1 MDKRDLIADVLKKIA
16 ILLELKG
23 ENAFKVRAYRT
34 GSEIVETYSGD
45 FIKLA
50 VDDNLKDIKGI
61 GTALA
66 QKIHELATTG
76 RLEYFEN
83 LKTEFPKS
91 IFDLFTISNLG
102 PKKIKVLYDKLG
114 IDSISKLKQCCESGK
129 VESISGFGKQSV
141 SKILDSISFHE
152 NNANS
157 FRLGDVAP
165 IAETIIEFL
174 RSNPDTEQAA
184 IAGSYR
190 RGKEILHD
198 LDFIVSTKSP
208 ESVINSF
215 VNMDT
220 VAEIIS
226 HGKTKSSIRLDNGLQ
241 CDLRAVSNAEYPFTL
256 NYFTGSKGHNIEVRA
271 LALKKGYKLNEYG
284 LTLKTEGKD
293 HDPISETIHTESDL
307 YEALG
312 LKMIHPSLREN
323 SGEIEAAAKNQLPEL
338 VKIEN
343 LRGTFHNHTTA
354 SDGKNTLKEMA
365 EAAEGLGLQ
374 YLGISDHSKSSV
386 QANGLSAE
394 KLLAQIKEIES
405 LNDSFSNDF
414 RIFAGVECDILKDG
428 TLDYDDEI
436 LSELDY
442 CIASIHSSFS
452 LSEKEM
458 TSRIIKAIENPHVTM
473 IGHLTGRLLLSRKP
487 YSVDVSKII
496 DACAS
501 NRTHIEINANPRRLD
516 MDWRWWREAKDK
528 GVKCSINPDAHRI
541 EHFQFLHFGVKI
553 AQKGWL
559 GPDDVINCLPL
570 NKIEPMLN
578 LKQTR

>member
-23 ENAFKVRAYRT
+23 ENAFKIRAYRT

-45 FIKLA
+45 LLKLA
-50 VDDNLKDIKGI
+50 LKNELENIKGI

-66 QKIHELATTG
+66 KKIHELATTG
-76 RLEYFEN
+76 KLEYFEN
-83 LKTEFPKS
+83 LKSEFPES

-102 PKKIKVLYDKLG
+102 PKKIKLLYDQLG
-114 IDSISKLKQCCESGK
+114 IDSISKLKQSCESGH
-129 VESISGFGKQSV
+129 VEGIPGFGNKSV

-152 NNANS
+152 ENANT

-165 IAETIIEFL
+165 IAESILEFL
-174 RSNPDTEQAA
+174 RSHPDTEQAS

-198 LDFIVSTKSP
+198 LDFIVSTRSP
-208 ESVINSF
+208 ESIIHSF
-215 VNMDT
+215 INMDT
-220 VAEIIS
+220 VAETIS
-226 HGKTKSSIRLDNGLQ
+226 HGSTKSSIRLDNGLQ

-256 NYFTGSKGHNIEVRA
+256 NYFTGSKAHNIQVRA

-284 LTLKTEGKD
+284 LIPKTDKKSYST
-293 HDPISETIHTESDL
+293 ISESIHTESDL
-307 YEALG
+307 YQALG
-312 LKMIHPSLREN
+312 LKMIHPCLREN
-323 SGEIEAAAKNQLPEL
+323 SGELEAAENNKLPEL
-338 VKIEN
+338 VTLEN

-354 SDGKNTLKEMA
+354 SDGKNTLEEMA
-365 EAAEGLGLQ
+365 SAAKDLGMQ

-394 KLLAQIKEIES
+394 QLLSQIKEIQS
-405 LNDSFSNDF
+405 LNDSSSNDF
-414 RIFAGVECDILKDG
+414 RIFSGIECDILKDG
-428 TLDYDDEI
+428 TLDYEDEI
-436 LSELDY
+436 LSKLDY

-452 LSEKEM
+452 LPEKEM
-458 TSRIIKAIENPHVTM
+458 TSRIIKAIENPNVTM
-473 IGHLTGRLLLSRKP
+473 IGHLTGRLLLIRKP
-487 YSVDVSKII
+487 YAVNVSKII

-501 NRTHIEINANPRRLD
+501 NHTHIEINANPHRLD
-516 MDWRWWREAKDK
+516 MDWRWWRQAKDK

-541 EHFQFLHFGVKI
+541 EHFQFLHFGIKI

-559 GPDDVINCLPL
+559 GPNDVINCLPL
-570 NKIEPMLN
+570 NEIESALIN
-578 LKQTR
+578 

>member
-23 ENAFKVRAYRT
+23 ENAFKIRAYRT

-45 FIKLA
+45 LLKLA
-50 VDDNLKDIKGI
+50 LENELENIKGI

-66 QKIHELATTG
+66 KKIHELATTG
-76 RLEYFEN
+76 KLEYFEN
-83 LKTEFPKS
+83 LKSEFPES

-102 PKKIKVLYDKLG
+102 PKKIKLLYDQLG
-114 IDSISKLKQCCESGK
+114 IDSISKLKQSCESGH
-129 VESISGFGKQSV
+129 VEGISGFGNKSV

-152 NNANS
+152 ENANT

-165 IAETIIEFL
+165 IAESILEFL
-174 RSNPDTEQAA
+174 RSHPDTEQAS

-198 LDFIVSTKSP
+198 LDFIVSTRSP
-208 ESVINSF
+208 ESIIHSF
-215 VNMDT
+215 INMDT
-220 VAEIIS
+220 VAETIS
-226 HGKTKSSIRLDNGLQ
+226 HGSTKSSIRLDNGLQ

-256 NYFTGSKGHNIEVRA
+256 NYFTGSKAHNIQVRA

-284 LTLKTEGKD
+284 LIPKTDKNSY
-293 HDPISETIHTESDL
+293 PTISESIHTESDL
-307 YEALG
+307 YQALG
-312 LKMIHPSLREN
+312 LKMIHPCLREN
-323 SGEIEAAAKNQLPEL
+323 SGELEAAENNKLPEL
-338 VKIEN
+338 VTLEN

-354 SDGKNTLKEMA
+354 SDGKNTLEEMA
-365 EAAEGLGLQ
+365 SAAKDLGMQ

-394 KLLAQIKEIES
+394 QLLSQTKEIQS
-405 LNDSFSNDF
+405 LNDSSSNDF
-414 RIFAGVECDILKDG
+414 RIFSGIECDILKDG
-428 TLDYDDEI
+428 TLDYEDEI
-436 LSELDY
+436 LSKLDY

-452 LSEKEM
+452 LPEKEM
-458 TSRIIKAIENPHVTM
+458 TSRIIKAIENPNVTM
-473 IGHLTGRLLLSRKP
+473 IGHLTGRLLLIRKP
-487 YSVDVSKII
+487 YAVDVSKII

-501 NRTHIEINANPRRLD
+501 NHTHIEINANPHRLD
-516 MDWRWWREAKDK
+516 MDWRWWRQAKDK

-541 EHFQFLHFGVKI
+541 EYFQFLHFGIKI

-559 GPDDVINCLPL
+559 GPNDVINCLPL
-570 NKIEPMLN
+570 NEIESALIN
-578 LKQTR
+578 

>member
-23 ENAFKVRAYRT
+23 ENAFKIRAYRT

-45 FIKLA
+45 LLKLA
-50 VDDNLKDIKGI
+50 LENELENIKGI

-66 QKIHELATTG
+66 KKIHELATTG
-76 RLEYFEN
+76 KLEYFEN
-83 LKTEFPKS
+83 LKSEFPES

-102 PKKIKVLYDKLG
+102 PKKIKLLYDQLG
-114 IDSISKLKQCCESGK
+114 IDSISKLKQSCESGH
-129 VESISGFGKQSV
+129 VEGIPGFGNKSV

-152 NNANS
+152 ENANT

-165 IAETIIEFL
+165 IAESILEFL
-174 RSNPDTEQAA
+174 RSHPDTEQAS

-198 LDFIVSTKSP
+198 LDFIVSTRSP
-208 ESVINSF
+208 ESIIHSF
-215 VNMDT
+215 INMDT
-220 VAEIIS
+220 VAETIS
-226 HGKTKSSIRLDNGLQ
+226 HGLTKSSIRLDNGLQ

-256 NYFTGSKGHNIEVRA
+256 NYFTGSKAHNIQVRA

-284 LTLKTEGKD
+284 LIPKTDKKSYST
-293 HDPISETIHTESDL
+293 ISESIHTESDL
-307 YEALG
+307 YQALG
-312 LKMIHPSLREN
+312 LKMIHPCLREN
-323 SGEIEAAAKNQLPEL
+323 SGELEAAENNKLPEL
-338 VKIEN
+338 VTLEN

-354 SDGKNTLKEMA
+354 SDGKNTLEEMA
-365 EAAEGLGLQ
+365 SAAKDLGMQ

-394 KLLAQIKEIES
+394 QLLSQTKEIQS
-405 LNDSFSNDF
+405 LNDSSSNDF
-414 RIFAGVECDILKDG
+414 RIFSGIECDILKDG
-428 TLDYDDEI
+428 TLDYEDEI
-436 LSELDY
+436 LSKLDY

-452 LSEKEM
+452 LPEKEM
-458 TSRIIKAIENPHVTM
+458 TSRIIKAIENPNVTM
-473 IGHLTGRLLLSRKP
+473 IGHLTGRLLLIRKP
-487 YSVDVSKII
+487 YAVNVSKII

-501 NRTHIEINANPRRLD
+501 NHTHIEINANPHRLD
-516 MDWRWWREAKDK
+516 MDWRWWRQAKDK

-541 EHFQFLHFGVKI
+541 EHFQFLHFGIKI

-559 GPDDVINCLPL
+559 GPNDVINCLPL
-570 NKIEPMLN
+570 NEIESALIN
-578 LKQTR
+578 

>member
-23 ENAFKVRAYRT
+23 ENAFKIRAYRT

-45 FIKLA
+45 LLKLA
-50 VDDNLKDIKGI
+50 LKNELENIKGI

-66 QKIHELATTG
+66 KKIHELATTG
-76 RLEYFEN
+76 KLEYFEN
-83 LKTEFPKS
+83 LKSEFPES

-102 PKKIKVLYDKLG
+102 PKKIKLLYDQLG
-114 IDSISKLKQCCESGK
+114 IDSISKLKQSCESGH
-129 VESISGFGKQSV
+129 VEGIPGFGNKSV

-152 NNANS
+152 ENANT

-165 IAETIIEFL
+165 IAESILEFL
-174 RSNPDTEQAA
+174 RSHPDTDQAS

-198 LDFIVSTKSP
+198 LDFIVSTRSP
-208 ESVINSF
+208 ESIIHSF
-215 VNMDT
+215 INMDT
-220 VAEIIS
+220 VAETIS
-226 HGKTKSSIRLDNGLQ
+226 HGSTKSSIRLDNGLQ

-256 NYFTGSKGHNIEVRA
+256 NYFTGSKAHNIQVRA

-284 LTLKTEGKD
+284 LIPKTDKKSYST
-293 HDPISETIHTESDL
+293 ISESIHTESDL
-307 YEALG
+307 YQALG
-312 LKMIHPSLREN
+312 LKMIHPCLREN
-323 SGEIEAAAKNQLPEL
+323 SGELEAAENNKLPEL
-338 VKIEN
+338 VTLEN

-354 SDGKNTLKEMA
+354 SDGKNTLEEMA
-365 EAAEGLGLQ
+365 SAAKDLGMQ

-394 KLLAQIKEIES
+394 QLLSQIKEIQS
-405 LNDSFSNDF
+405 LNDSSSNDF
-414 RIFAGVECDILKDG
+414 RIFSGIECDILKDG
-428 TLDYDDEI
+428 TLDYEDEI
-436 LSELDY
+436 LSKLDY

-452 LSEKEM
+452 LPEKEM
-458 TSRIIKAIENPHVTM
+458 TSRIIKAIENPNVTM
-473 IGHLTGRLLLSRKP
+473 IGHLTGRLLLIRKP
-487 YSVDVSKII
+487 YAVNVSKII

-501 NRTHIEINANPRRLD
+501 NHTHIEINANPHRLD
-516 MDWRWWREAKDK
+516 MDWRWWRQAKDK

-541 EHFQFLHFGVKI
+541 EHFQFLHFGIKI

-559 GPDDVINCLPL
+559 GPNDVINCLPL
-570 NKIEPMLN
+570 NEIESALIN
-578 LKQTR
+578 

>member
-23 ENAFKVRAYRT
+23 ENAFKIRAYRT

-45 FIKLA
+45 LLKLA
-50 VDDNLKDIKGI
+50 LKNELENIKGI

-66 QKIHELATTG
+66 KKIHELATTG
-76 RLEYFEN
+76 KLEYFEN
-83 LKTEFPKS
+83 LKSEFPES

-102 PKKIKVLYDKLG
+102 PKKIKLLYDQLG
-114 IDSISKLKQCCESGK
+114 IDSISKLKQSCESGH
-129 VESISGFGKQSV
+129 VEGIPGFGNKSV

-152 NNANS
+152 ENANT

-165 IAETIIEFL
+165 IAESILEFL
-174 RSNPDTEQAA
+174 RSHPDTEQAS

-198 LDFIVSTKSP
+198 LDFIVSTRSP
-208 ESVINSF
+208 ESIIHSF
-215 VNMDT
+215 INMDT
-220 VAEIIS
+220 VAETIS
-226 HGKTKSSIRLDNGLQ
+226 HGSTKSSIRLDNGLQ

-256 NYFTGSKGHNIEVRA
+256 NYFTGSKAHNIQVRA

-284 LTLKTEGKD
+284 LIPKTDKNSY
-293 HDPISETIHTESDL
+293 PTISESIHTESDL
-307 YEALG
+307 YQALG
-312 LKMIHPSLREN
+312 LKMIHPCLREN
-323 SGEIEAAAKNQLPEL
+323 SGELEAAENNKLPEL
-338 VKIEN
+338 VTLEN

-354 SDGKNTLKEMA
+354 SDGKNTLEEMA
-365 EAAEGLGLQ
+365 SAAKDLGMQ

-394 KLLAQIKEIES
+394 QLLSQIKEIQS
-405 LNDSFSNDF
+405 LNDSSSNDF
-414 RIFAGVECDILKDG
+414 RIFSGIECDILKDG
-428 TLDYDDEI
+428 TLDYEDEI
-436 LSELDY
+436 LSKLDY

-452 LSEKEM
+452 LPEKEM
-458 TSRIIKAIENPHVTM
+458 TSRIIKAIENPNVTM
-473 IGHLTGRLLLSRKP
+473 IGHLTGRLLLIRKP
-487 YSVDVSKII
+487 YAVNVSKII

-501 NRTHIEINANPRRLD
+501 NHTHIEINANPHRLD
-516 MDWRWWREAKDK
+516 MDWRWWRQAKDK

-541 EHFQFLHFGVKI
+541 EHFQFLHFGIKI

-559 GPDDVINCLPL
+559 GPNDVINCLPL
-570 NKIEPMLN
+570 NEIESALIN
-578 LKQTR
+578 

>member
-23 ENAFKVRAYRT
+23 ENAFKIRAYRT

-45 FIKLA
+45 LLKLA
-50 VDDNLKDIKGI
+50 LKNELENIKGI

-66 QKIHELATTG
+66 KKIHELATTG
-76 RLEYFEN
+76 KLEYFEN
-83 LKTEFPKS
+83 LKSEFPES

-102 PKKIKVLYDKLG
+102 PKKIKVLYDQLG
-114 IDSISKLKQCCESGK
+114 IDSISKLKQSCESGH
-129 VESISGFGKQSV
+129 VEGIPGFGNKSV

-152 NNANS
+152 ENANT

-165 IAETIIEFL
+165 IAESILEFL
-174 RSNPDTEQAA
+174 RSHPDTDQAS

-198 LDFIVSTKSP
+198 LDFIVSTRSP
-208 ESVINSF
+208 ESIIHSF

-220 VAEIIS
+220 VAETIS
-226 HGKTKSSIRLDNGLQ
+226 HGSTKSSIRLDNGLQ

-256 NYFTGSKGHNIEVRA
+256 NYFTGSKAHNIQVRA

-284 LTLKTEGKD
+284 LIPKTDKKSYST
-293 HDPISETIHTESDL
+293 ISESIHTESDL
-307 YEALG
+307 YQALG
-312 LKMIHPSLREN
+312 LKMIHPCLREN
-323 SGEIEAAAKNQLPEL
+323 SGELEAAENNKLPEL
-338 VKIEN
+338 VTLEN

-354 SDGKNTLKEMA
+354 SDGKNTLEEMA
-365 EAAEGLGLQ
+365 SAAKDLGMQ

-386 QANGLSAE
+386 QANGLSTE
-394 KLLAQIKEIES
+394 QLLSQIKEIQS
-405 LNDSFSNDF
+405 LNDSSSNDF
-414 RIFAGVECDILKDG
+414 RIFSGIECDILKDG
-428 TLDYDDEI
+428 TLDYEDEI
-436 LSELDY
+436 LSKLDY

-452 LSEKEM
+452 LPEKEM
-458 TSRIIKAIENPHVTM
+458 TSRIIKAIENPNVTM
-473 IGHLTGRLLLSRKP
+473 IGHLTGRLLLIRKP
-487 YSVDVSKII
+487 YAVDVSKII

-501 NRTHIEINANPRRLD
+501 NHTHIEINANPHRLD
-516 MDWRWWREAKDK
+516 MDWRWWRQAKDK

-541 EHFQFLHFGVKI
+541 EHFQFLHFGIKI

-559 GPDDVINCLPL
+559 GPNDVINCLPL
-570 NKIEPMLN
+570 NEIESALIN
-578 LKQTR
+578 

>member
-23 ENAFKVRAYRT
+23 ENAFKIRAYRT

-45 FIKLA
+45 LLKLA
-50 VDDNLKDIKGI
+50 LKNELENIKGI

-66 QKIHELATTG
+66 KKIHELATTG
-76 RLEYFEN
+76 KLEYFEN
-83 LKTEFPKS
+83 LKSEFPES

-102 PKKIKVLYDKLG
+102 PKKIKLLYDQLG
-114 IDSISKLKQCCESGK
+114 IDSISKLKQSCESGH
-129 VESISGFGKQSV
+129 VEGIPGFGNKSV

-152 NNANS
+152 ENANT

-165 IAETIIEFL
+165 IAESILEFL
-174 RSNPDTEQAA
+174 RSHPDTDQAS

-198 LDFIVSTKSP
+198 LDFIVSTRSP
-208 ESVINSF
+208 ESIIHSF
-215 VNMDT
+215 INMDT
-220 VAEIIS
+220 VAETIS
-226 HGKTKSSIRLDNGLQ
+226 HGSTKSSIRLDNGLQ

-256 NYFTGSKGHNIEVRA
+256 NYFTGSKAHNIQVRA

-284 LTLKTEGKD
+284 LIPKTDKKSYST
-293 HDPISETIHTESDL
+293 ISESIHTESDL
-307 YEALG
+307 YQALG
-312 LKMIHPSLREN
+312 LKMIHPCLREN
-323 SGEIEAAAKNQLPEL
+323 SGELEAAENNKLPEL
-338 VKIEN
+338 VTLEN

-354 SDGKNTLKEMA
+354 SDGKNTLEEMA
-365 EAAEGLGLQ
+365 SAAKDLGMQ

-394 KLLAQIKEIES
+394 QLLSQIKEIQS
-405 LNDSFSNDF
+405 LNDSSSNDF
-414 RIFAGVECDILKDG
+414 RIFSGIECDILKDG
-428 TLDYDDEI
+428 TLDYEDEI
-436 LSELDY
+436 LSKLDY

-452 LSEKEM
+452 LPEKEM
-458 TSRIIKAIENPHVTM
+458 TSRIIKAIENPNVTM
-473 IGHLTGRLLLSRKP
+473 IGHLTGRLLLIRKP
-487 YSVDVSKII
+487 YAVDVSKII

-501 NRTHIEINANPRRLD
+501 NHTHIEINANPHRLD
-516 MDWRWWREAKDK
+516 MDWRWWRQAKDK

-541 EHFQFLHFGVKI
+541 EHFQFLHFGIKI

-559 GPDDVINCLPL
+559 GPNDVINCLPL
-570 NKIEPMLN
+570 NEIESALIN
-578 LKQTR
+578 

>member
-23 ENAFKVRAYRT
+23 ENAFKIRAYRT

-45 FIKLA
+45 LLKLA
-50 VDDNLKDIKGI
+50 LENELENIKGI

-66 QKIHELATTG
+66 KKIHELATTG
-76 RLEYFEN
+76 KLEYFEN
-83 LKTEFPKS
+83 LKSEFPES

-102 PKKIKVLYDKLG
+102 PKKIKLLYDQLG
-114 IDSISKLKQCCESGK
+114 IDSISKLKQSCESGH
-129 VESISGFGKQSV
+129 VEGIPGFGNKSV

-152 NNANS
+152 ENANT

-165 IAETIIEFL
+165 IAESILEFL
-174 RSNPDTEQAA
+174 RSHPDTDQAS

-198 LDFIVSTKSP
+198 LDFIVSTRSP
-208 ESVINSF
+208 ESIIHSF
-215 VNMDT
+215 INMDT
-220 VAEIIS
+220 VAETIS
-226 HGKTKSSIRLDNGLQ
+226 HGSTKSSIRLDNGLQ

-256 NYFTGSKGHNIEVRA
+256 NYFTGSKAHNIQVRA

-284 LTLKTEGKD
+284 LIPKTDKKSYST
-293 HDPISETIHTESDL
+293 ISESIHTESDL
-307 YEALG
+307 YQALG
-312 LKMIHPSLREN
+312 LKMIHPCLREN
-323 SGEIEAAAKNQLPEL
+323 SGELEAAENNKLPEL
-338 VKIEN
+338 VTLEN

-354 SDGKNTLKEMA
+354 SDGKNTLEEMA
-365 EAAEGLGLQ
+365 SAAKDLGMQ

-394 KLLAQIKEIES
+394 QLLSQIKEIQS
-405 LNDSFSNDF
+405 LNDSSSNDF
-414 RIFAGVECDILKDG
+414 RIFSGIECDILKDG
-428 TLDYDDEI
+428 TLDYEDEI
-436 LSELDY
+436 LSKLDY

-452 LSEKEM
+452 LPEKEM
-458 TSRIIKAIENPHVTM
+458 TSRIIKAIENPNVTM
-473 IGHLTGRLLLSRKP
+473 IGHLTGRLLLIRKP
-487 YSVDVSKII
+487 YAVDVSKII

-501 NRTHIEINANPRRLD
+501 NHTHIEINANPHRLD
-516 MDWRWWREAKDK
+516 MDWRWWRQAKDK

-541 EHFQFLHFGVKI
+541 EHFQFLHFGIKI

-559 GPDDVINCLPL
+559 GPNDVINCLPL
-570 NKIEPMLN
+570 NEIESALIN
-578 LKQTR
+578 

>member
-23 ENAFKVRAYRT
+23 ENAFKIRAYRT

-45 FIKLA
+45 LLKLA
-50 VDDNLKDIKGI
+50 LKNELENIKGI

-66 QKIHELATTG
+66 KKIHELATTG
-76 RLEYFEN
+76 KLEYFEN
-83 LKTEFPKS
+83 LKSEFPES

-102 PKKIKVLYDKLG
+102 PKKIKLLYDQLG
-114 IDSISKLKQCCESGK
+114 IDSISKLKQSCESGH
-129 VESISGFGKQSV
+129 VEGIPGFGNKSV

-152 NNANS
+152 ENANT

-165 IAETIIEFL
+165 IAESILEFL
-174 RSNPDTEQAA
+174 RSHPDTEQAS

-198 LDFIVSTKSP
+198 LDFIVSTRSP
-208 ESVINSF
+208 ESIIHSF
-215 VNMDT
+215 INMDT
-220 VAEIIS
+220 VAETIS
-226 HGKTKSSIRLDNGLQ
+226 HGSTKSSIRLDNGLQ

-256 NYFTGSKGHNIEVRA
+256 NYFTGSKAHNIQVRA

-284 LTLKTEGKD
+284 LIPKTDKKSYST
-293 HDPISETIHTESDL
+293 ISESIHTESDL
-307 YEALG
+307 YQALG
-312 LKMIHPSLREN
+312 LKMIHPCLREN
-323 SGEIEAAAKNQLPEL
+323 SGELEAAENNKLPEL
-338 VKIEN
+338 VTLEN

-354 SDGKNTLKEMA
+354 SDGKNTLEEMA
-365 EAAEGLGLQ
+365 SAAKDLGMQ

-394 KLLAQIKEIES
+394 QLLSQIKEIQS
-405 LNDSFSNDF
+405 LNDSSSNDF
-414 RIFAGVECDILKDG
+414 RIFSGIECDILKDG
-428 TLDYDDEI
+428 TLDYEDEI
-436 LSELDY
+436 LSKLDY

-452 LSEKEM
+452 LPEKEM
-458 TSRIIKAIENPHVTM
+458 TSRIIKAIENPNVTM
-473 IGHLTGRLLLSRKP
+473 IGHLTGRLLLIRKP
-487 YSVDVSKII
+487 YAVDVSKII

-501 NRTHIEINANPRRLD
+501 NHTHIEINANPHRLD
-516 MDWRWWREAKDK
+516 MDWRWWRQAKDK

-541 EHFQFLHFGVKI
+541 EHFQFLHFGIKI

-559 GPDDVINCLPL
+559 GPNDVINCLPL
-570 NKIEPMLN
+570 NEIESALIN
-578 LKQTR
+578 

>member
-23 ENAFKVRAYRT
+23 ENAFKIRAYRT

-45 FIKLA
+45 LLKLA
-50 VDDNLKDIKGI
+50 LKNELENIKGI

-66 QKIHELATTG
+66 KKIHELATTG
-76 RLEYFEN
+76 KLEYFEN
-83 LKTEFPKS
+83 LKSEFPES

-102 PKKIKVLYDKLG
+102 PKKIKLLYDQLG
-114 IDSISKLKQCCESGK
+114 IDSISKLKQSCESGH
-129 VESISGFGKQSV
+129 VEEIPGFGNKSV

-152 NNANS
+152 ENANT

-165 IAETIIEFL
+165 IAESILEFL
-174 RSNPDTEQAA
+174 RSHPDTEQAS

-198 LDFIVSTKSP
+198 LDFIVSTRSP
-208 ESVINSF
+208 ESIIHSF
-215 VNMDT
+215 INMDT
-220 VAEIIS
+220 VAETIS
-226 HGKTKSSIRLDNGLQ
+226 HGLTKSSIRLDNGLQ

-256 NYFTGSKGHNIEVRA
+256 NYFTGSKAHNIQVRA

-284 LTLKTEGKD
+284 LIPKTDKKSYST
-293 HDPISETIHTESDL
+293 ISESIHTESDL
-307 YEALG
+307 YQALG
-312 LKMIHPSLREN
+312 LKMIHPCLREN
-323 SGEIEAAAKNQLPEL
+323 SGELEAAENNKLPEL
-338 VKIEN
+338 VTLEN

-354 SDGKNTLKEMA
+354 SDGKNTLEEMA
-365 EAAEGLGLQ
+365 SAAKDLGMQ

-394 KLLAQIKEIES
+394 QLLSQIKEIQS
-405 LNDSFSNDF
+405 LNDSSSNDF
-414 RIFAGVECDILKDG
+414 RIFSGIECDILKDG
-428 TLDYDDEI
+428 TLDYEDEI
-436 LSELDY
+436 LSKLDY

-452 LSEKEM
+452 LPEKEM
-458 TSRIIKAIENPHVTM
+458 TSRIIKAIENPNVTM
-473 IGHLTGRLLLSRKP
+473 IGHLTGRLLLIRKP
-487 YSVDVSKII
+487 YAVNVSKII

-501 NRTHIEINANPRRLD
+501 NHTHIEINANPHRLD
-516 MDWRWWREAKDK
+516 MDWRWWRQAKDK

-541 EHFQFLHFGVKI
+541 EHFQFLHFGIKI

-559 GPDDVINCLPL
+559 GPNDVINCLPL
-570 NKIEPMLN
+570 NEIESALIN
-578 LKQTR
+578 